1 MSDQIQ
7 LTDAAKFYS
16 EEAHQI
22 RAWEYLQ
29 KKVPPATLDAFGV
42 LYRNEDQCRPNK
54 PEPETEVP
62 QDGISRM
69 TLHHNGDPNNSFDS
83 TVAITTAV

>member
-1 MSDQIQ
+1 MSRQIQ

-42 LYRNEDQCRPNK
+42 LYRNEDRCRPNK

-62 QDGISRM
+62 Q
-69 TLHHNGDPNNSFDS
+69 
-83 TVAITTAV
+83 TVSAHLT